1 MKRYLVFLL
10 LFICGS
16 IFAQNMKDYQGLGV
30 KIELANPKTFSQDDK
45 IDVKISI
52 TNESNSEISCFIA
65 DDKKYSFNFRMMTMQ
80 NKIVPYKKDFIIAF
94 NRIQP
99 VFFNTLKL
107 DPNEG
112 YSYVVSLN
120 EFFDIMPGQYL
131 VFADFYPDLK
141 KNDNKA
147 LALTSN
153 RLTVNIR
160 QKERGKTTL
169 AEIKN
174 AEVGERLH
182 VEVKSPD
189 DIVRFMLK
197 SRMNQEWDR
206 FFLYLD
212 LEKLILLNN
221 VFASSYKRADLAKKQ
236 ELIEEFKEY
245 LKQNTIDTISYLPH
259 NFRIVRTEYTEGRAK
274 VEVEV
279 EFKYIDY
286 IEKKYYT
293 YFFSKKGNIWY
304 IDSYEVMN
312 LGAK

>member
-1 MKRYLVFLL
+1 MKAY
-10 LFICGS
+10 
-16 IFAQNMKDYQGLGV
+16 DGLQI
-30 KIELANPKTFSQDDK
+30 KIELANPKTFSQNDQ

-52 TNESNSEISCFIA
+52 VNKSKDEISCYIA
-65 DDKKYSFNFRMMTMQ
+65 NDKKYSFNFRMMTMQ
-80 NKIVPYKKDFIIAF
+80 NKVVPYKKDYLIAF

-107 DPNEG
+107 GPNEG
-112 YSYVVSLN
+112 YSYVVPLN
-120 EFFDIMPGQYL
+120 EFFDITPGQYL
-131 VFADFYPDLK
+131 VFADFYPNLK

-147 LALTSN
+147 FAMVSN

-160 QKERGKTTL
+160 EKESGTTTI
-169 AEIKN
+169 AELRR
-174 AEVGERLH
+174 AEQGERLH
-182 VEVKSPD
+182 VEVLSPD

-197 SRMNQEWDR
+197 SRMNQQWDR

-221 VFASSYKRADLAKKQ
+221 VFAASYKRADVSKKQ

-259 NFRIVRTEYTEGRAK
+259 NFRVVRTEYTEGRAK